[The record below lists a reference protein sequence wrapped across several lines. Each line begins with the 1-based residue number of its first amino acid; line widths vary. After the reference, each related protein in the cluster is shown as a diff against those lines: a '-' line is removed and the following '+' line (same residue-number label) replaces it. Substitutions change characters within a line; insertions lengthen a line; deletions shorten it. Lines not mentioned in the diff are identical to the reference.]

1 MDSQKGMPWEG
12 GSKEWSDAATSQGM
26 PVATRGWRGTRFS
39 PGASRGS
46 ADDTGFQASGFQN
59 YARINF
65 YSFSATPFV
74 EMWLATLGN

>member
-1 MDSQKGMPWEG
+1 MG
-12 GSKEWSDAATSQGM
+12 GWSRDAGLQNWSDGATSQGM